1 MIRNDTSC
9 YVTPIQNWEV
19 RLGMTT
25 IRPAC
30 PPRIP
35 TKQLMQSI
43 NASSQY
49 TYIHLYSSTDYI
61 VPVIPPLTEINC
73 AVIHR
78 LFSDTSRSVASARSS
93 TDPRRFAAR
102 VCSYIES

>member
-19 RLGMTT
+19 GLGMTT
-25 IRPAC
+25 TRPAC

-35 TKQLMQSI
+35 TEQLMQSI

-49 TYIHLYSSTDYI
+49 TYIHLYSSTLDCDGMFQNTLI
-61 VPVIPPLTEINC
+61 LENVIGHTTAL
-73 AVIHR
+73 
-78 LFSDTSRSVASARSS
+78 
-93 TDPRRFAAR
+93 
-102 VCSYIES
+102 